1 MIKQK
6 FDIKFSEIVKEEKN
20 DKIKNFIQLKKIEMQ
35 QELLKGEMDS
45 ILGDMKPGE
54 INDPQFNEIIK
65 SIEDK
70 TKASVDL
77 AEKEK
82 KALESKEEKVLG
94 FDIDKAKEMA
104 EKGDVYLWNDSKLK
118 DYKFEKGDKINY
130 FSSKMKKS
138 NEADVIEDLGER
150 IKIRTKNSEDKEIEI
165 EINRLTIISS
175 ENFDKKES

>member
-1 MIKQK
+1 M
-6 FDIKFSEIVKEEKN
+6 
-20 DKIKNFIQLKKIEMQ
+20 
-35 QELLKGEMDS
+35 G
-45 ILGDMKPGE
+45 
-54 INDPQFNEIIK
+54 
-65 SIEDK
+65 
-70 TKASVDL
+70 
-77 AEKEK
+77 
-82 KALESKEEKVLG
+82 
-94 FDIDKAKEMA
+94 